1 MYQIPTMIAVSK
13 GGYGIRRWAF
23 SHSRDERVI
32 DGKCMCPSIP
42 CMGSILKSVWPIG
55 EDNHL
60 FINLL
65 YSTDASE
72 ITCND
77 TFGHASR

>member
-1 MYQIPTMIAVSK
+1 MIPVSK
-13 GGYGIRRWAF
+13 GGYDIRRWAF

-42 CMGSILKSVWPIG
+42 CMGSILRSVWPIG

-60 FINLL
+60 IYQSVVFHRRLRN
-65 YSTDASE
+65 
-72 ITCND
+72 
-77 TFGHASR
+77 HMQ